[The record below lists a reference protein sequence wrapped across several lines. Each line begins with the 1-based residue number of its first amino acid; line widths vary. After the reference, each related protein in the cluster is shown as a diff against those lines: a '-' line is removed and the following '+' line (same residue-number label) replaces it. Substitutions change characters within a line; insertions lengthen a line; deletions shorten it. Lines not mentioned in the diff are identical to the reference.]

1 MLTLSPFCSG
11 VRRGTDVIK
20 ALCLGA
26 TGVGLG
32 RPFMY
37 AVASG
42 TEGVLRAI
50 QLLSEEIETT
60 MRLLGVNNLDELNA
74 AHLNCTILEREL
86 PTHSLRSA
94 VRRIFKL

>member
-1 MLTLSPFCSG
+1 M
-11 VRRGTDVIK
+11 RRGSDILK
-20 ALCLGA
+20 AICLGA

-42 TEGVLRAI
+42 TDGVLRAI

-60 MRLLGVNNLDELNA
+60 MRLLGVS
-74 AHLNCTILEREL
+74 ERI
-86 PTHSLRSA
+86 LRSL
-94 VRRIFKL
+94 VETRQIL